1 MTTLAYR
8 SFTFLLQLVPLA
20 VVATYLFVETK
31 PPDNPGGHPG
41 VAAYMPVG
49 AWYVFPYTILLGLI
63 GIAAIFSRASTVA
76 AIVAM
81 VGVLAYGLRLLLPS
95 VSPWL
100 GAWLISLAILS
111 IVGGVLRARRNRA
124 VGDPP
129 LADHT
134 TG

>member
-20 VVATYLFVETK
+20 LIAAYLFVETK

-41 VAAYMPVG
+41 VSAGMPIG
-49 AWYVFPYTILLGLI
+49 SWYVFPYTIVLGLI
-63 GIAAIFSRASTVA
+63 GIGAILSRAATIA

-81 VGVLAYGLRLLLPS
+81 LGILAYGLRLLLPG

-100 GAWLISLAILS
+100 GAWLILLSILS
-111 IVGGVLRARRNRA
+111 IAGGVLRARRYRPLRDPVSPERA
-124 VGDPP
+124 
-129 LADHT
+129 
-134 TG
+134 

>member
-20 VVATYLFVETK
+20 VVAAYLFVETK

-41 VAAYMPVG
+41 VSGYVPVG
-49 AWYVFPYTILLGLI
+49 AWYAFPFTILLGLI
-63 GIAAIFSRASTVA
+63 AIAAIFSRIATVA

-100 GAWLISLAILS
+100 GAWLISLSILS
-111 IVGGVLRARRNRA
+111 IVGGVLRARRNRPLP
-124 VGDPP
+124 DPQ
-129 LADHT
+129 LVD
-134 TG
+134 